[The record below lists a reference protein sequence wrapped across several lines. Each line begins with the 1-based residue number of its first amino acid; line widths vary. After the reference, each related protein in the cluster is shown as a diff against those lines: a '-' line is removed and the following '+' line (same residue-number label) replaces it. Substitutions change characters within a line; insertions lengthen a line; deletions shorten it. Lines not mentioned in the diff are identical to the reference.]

1 MDFQKIHAR
10 YNGVVE
16 DEGFLPG
23 WAYDLLILR
32 HNRQVIIRRVDQ
44 SEDWKTVSD
53 ADFFSEWTII
63 KKRK

>member
-1 MDFQKIHAR
+1 M
-10 YNGVVE
+10 VE